1 MVPVTTSEE
10 AEHPGPTEATIKEL
24 YAHAFAC
31 AHPECTEW
39 LYRPATGSSTPVLNS
54 RVAHIHARRP
64 GGPRW
69 LSGMSHED
77 NRGVSNLLLLCIPH
91 SYEIDEDEHRFPAT
105 LLQEWRVAQRQ
116 DFTTRR
122 QAWTITDDQAHEIAQ
137 ESFASPGVAVPILTA
152 VVRAAERLVLR
163 ASSSRSGP
171 VGAAAKWR
179 AMWERNRRGFYAY
192 DDDGNRVFAEPP
204 RVETER
210 YRAAVVG
217 ALETVSAELKPLVE
231 DVMAEVATA
240 RHAVPP
246 TAPWCDWLTRAATE
260 LLAAASS
267 WPGPPPA
274 EDDGRV
280 QEASVDVRNAADA
293 LASALRGENP
303 DPPPLAKAG
312 AAEGDSVE
320 SAASTARREGE
331 ELLARH
337 RDLLDRARPW
347 RRVTHR
353 PYDAELRALLAAAA
367 VDAST
372 LPIVIDTLGIDL
384 GATAG
389 LAAGVARNA
398 EPDELDALIAL
409 DRTRRPIV
417 VAVAML
423 FELSRVLDDAGH
435 SDLAKQAR
443 TCLLEELS
451 SQDWASSDAWTGND
465 AWGSQMFNIWSHLSS
480 PTLPQRALGAALY
493 EAPERLDDVVLTCAP
508 WVRRESTIDGSVRIE
523 RSYRELPPWFPADAV
538 RRAAALQY
546 PQLSATTSP
555 YDDGMTADTP
565 EVELLL
571 RHVLRLAAEQ
581 NSGSGPSAPSAGE
594 DSL

>member
-1 MVPVTTSEE
+1 MTTSEE

-31 AHPECTEW
+31 AHPDCTEW
-39 LYRPATGSSTPVLNS
+39 LYRPAAGSSTPVLNS

-69 LSGMSHED
+69 LAGMSHED
-77 NRGVSNLLLLCIPH
+77 NRSATNLLLLCIPH
-91 SYEIDEDEHRFPAT
+91 SYEVDEDEERFPAA
-105 LLQEWRVAQRQ
+105 LLQEWRAAQRQ

-122 QAWTITDDQAHEIAQ
+122 QAWTITDDQAYEIGQ
-137 ESFASPGVAVPILTA
+137 ESFASPGVAAPILTA
-152 VVRAAERLVLR
+152 VVRAAERFVLR
-163 ASSSRSGP
+163 ASSTRLGP
-171 VGAAAKWR
+171 VTAAAEWR
-179 AMWERNRRGFYAY
+179 AMWERNRASLYAY
-192 DDDGNRVFAEPP
+192 DEDGNRLFAEPP

-210 YRAAVVG
+210 YRAAVLV
-217 ALETVSAELKPLVE
+217 ALETVSGELKPLVE
-231 DVMAEVATA
+231 DVQAEVATA
-240 RHAVPP
+240 RHSAPR

-280 QEASVDVRNAADA
+280 QEASANVRYAADA
-293 LASALRGENP
+293 LASALRGEAP
-303 DPPPLAKAG
+303 DPPPAQV
-312 AAEGDSVE
+312 GDDSAE
-320 SAASTARREGE
+320 SAVSTARRDGE

-353 PYDAELRALLAAAA
+353 PYDADLRALLAAAA

-372 LPIVIDTLGIDL
+372 LPVVIDTLGIDL

-389 LAAGVARNA
+389 LAAGVSRNA
-398 EPDELDALIAL
+398 EPDELEALIAL
-409 DRTRRPIV
+409 DRTRRPLV

-423 FELSRVLDDAGH
+423 FELSRVLEDAGH
-435 SDLAKQAR
+435 ADLANQAR
-443 TCLLEELS
+443 SCLLEELN
-451 SQDWASSDAWTGND
+451 SQDWASSEAWRDND
-465 AWGSQMFNIWSHLSS
+465 TWGSQMFNIWGHLAS
-480 PTLPQRALGAALY
+480 PKVPQQALGAALD
-493 EAPERLDDVVLTCAP
+493 EAPERLDDVVLSCAP
-508 WVRRESTIDGSVRIE
+508 WVRRENTVDGSVRIE

-546 PQLSATTSP
+546 PQVSATTST
-555 YDDGMTADTP
+555 YDDGMTAGVP
-565 EVELLL
+565 EMEHLL
-571 RHVLRLAAEQ
+571 RHVLRLTSEQ
-581 NSGSGPSAPSAGE
+581 NSDSGPGEPSTAE
-594 DSL
+594 NLL